1 MGIYQ
6 VFLNV
11 ENNNVLFL
19 KNLDSLS
26 LQTLRLLDKQVAF
39 RGLILRTM
47 ALWKNKAYVNGDWV
61 EAQSGN
67 SFEVRNPA
75 NGKVLGKLPD
85 MNEKDTEKALQVA
98 NTAFAEWSKTTGKA
112 SFPLFYLYVCIPT
125 NSKVLQLEFYTRRC
139 ETLKLESPECP
150 KIECLTRLELTVTY
164 KVQSY
169 HLKISERFSYFNFFF
184 FNVQILRSVASY

>member
-1 MGIYQ
+1 M
-6 VFLNV
+6 L
-11 ENNNVLFL
+11 NNNVLFL

-169 HLKISERFSYFNFFF
+169 HLKKSERFSYFNFFF
-184 FNVQILRSVASY
+184 LMFKFSGAWHRTEEMVRATG

>member
-1 MGIYQ
+1 
-6 VFLNV
+6 
-11 ENNNVLFL
+11 
-19 KNLDSLS
+19 
-26 LQTLRLLDKQVAF
+26 
-39 RGLILRTM
+39 M

-169 HLKISERFSYFNFFF
+169 HLKKSERFSYFNFFF
-184 FNVQILRSVASY
+184 LKNIQILRSVASY